1 MEISVNLLSSNAPAN
16 GLATLPT
23 ISIQRLDTGAEI
35 VADANMTD
43 RTTRGLHTY
52 TFAAVNGLR
61 YAFLIDADPIAAGQV
76 DVRYWRGQFDLDI
89 EQSRDLLESDEL
101 FDDGA
106 GTLTRNRRGTAVA
119 LIPDKT
125 VTGTNVGNDTSLVQP

>member
-1 MEISVNLLSSNAPAN
+1 MEISVNLLASNAPVN
-16 GLATLPT
+16 GLATVPT
-23 ISIQRLDTGAEI
+23 ITIQRLDTGAE
-35 VADANMTD
+35 VVVDAAMTD
-43 RTTRGLHTY
+43 QGMRGLYTR

-106 GTLTRNRRGTAVA
+106 ATLTRNRRGSTDA

-125 VTGTNVGNDTSLVQP
+125 VAGTNVGNDTSLVQP